1 MTAGEAP
8 RRHLLLRGA
17 RVVDPAAGED
27 RVRDLRV
34 VDGVIRVEAPPG
46 APPPEVLDL
55 AGRVVAPAFVDPH
68 VHFREPGDGRS
79 ETVASG
85 LAAAARGGYAAVFA
99 MANTDPPNDRPAITE
114 AMLRAARDS
123 GSPVRLCV
131 VSAATVG
138 LAGREVADLAAQ
150 KAAGA
155 MAVSDDGKPVIDD
168 AVMERVLLLAR
179 DLGLPVL
186 SHCETPS
193 LHPGGV
199 ANEGEPAR
207 RLGLPGIPAES
218 EARMVR
224 RDLLLAERL
233 GAPVHVCHVS
243 TAAAVEAVRRAK
255 ERGAPVTAEAA
266 PHHLALSDADLLR
279 TLPDGSPD
287 AHRKM
292 NPPLRSGADRE
303 AVLAGLLDG
312 TLDCVATDHAPHPE
326 DRKRGCGFLAAAFG
340 VIGLENA
347 FAVLH
352 DRLVATGR
360 MPLRLL
366 LDRMGPGA
374 ARVARIP
381 APSLAA
387 GSPAA
392 VVVLDLEAHAPL
404 RVDRFA
410 SLSRNCPFDGEV
422 LRGRVAG
429 VILGNRWMAH
439 GEGP

>member
-1 MTAGEAP
+1 VTGERGP

-34 VDGVIRVEAPPG
+34 LDGTIREEAPPG

-55 AGRVVAPAFVDPH
+55 AGKVVAPAFLDPH

-99 MANTDPPNDRPAITE
+99 MANTDPPNDRPGITE
-114 AMLRAARDS
+114 AMLRSARAS
-123 GSPVRLCV
+123 GSPVRLCPV
-131 VSAATVG
+131 AAATVG

-155 MAVSDDGKPVIDD
+155 LAVSDDGRPVEDD
-168 AVMERVLLLAR
+168 AVMEAVLAR
-179 DLGLPVL
+179 ARDIDLPVF

-193 LHPGGV
+193 LHPGGA
-199 ANEGEPAR
+199 ANAGEPAR
-207 RLGLPGIPAES
+207 RLGLRGIPPES

-224 RDLLLAERL
+224 RDLALAERL
-233 GAPVHVCHVS
+233 RTPVHLCHLS
-243 TAAAVEAVRRAK
+243 TAESVEAVRRAK
-255 ERGAPVTAEAA
+255 GRGVPATAEAA
-266 PHHLALSDADLLR
+266 PHHLLLLDEDLLR
-279 TLPDGSPD
+279 TLPGGEADP
-287 AHRKM
+287 HLKM
-292 NPPLRSGADRE
+292 NPPLRAAADRE
-303 AVLAGLLDG
+303 AVVAGLLDG
-312 TLDCVATDHAPHPE
+312 TLDCIATDHAPHPASS
-326 DRKRGCGFLAAAFG
+326 KRACGFAAAAFG

-360 MPLRLL
+360 MPLRVLL
-366 LDRMGPGA
+366 ERMGAGA
-374 ARVARIP
+374 ARVARVP
-381 APSLAA
+381 APSLAP

-392 VVVLDLEAHAPL
+392 AVVLDLEARVPL
-404 RVDRFA
+404 RAETFA

-429 VILGNRWMAH
+429 LLLGDRWLP
-439 GEGP
+439 GGGGL